1 MIYTGSKTVTAAG
14 TAEALASVKTMCAWV
29 VIQPMSDNTNNVYIG
44 DSTVSSSDGVWL
56 DNDLGQSLTLP
67 QAGVPLYID
76 LNLVYVDADTSGE
89 GVVFLY
95 GRR

>member
-14 TAEALASVKTMCAWV
+14 TAEPLTSDKTMCTWV

-67 QAGVPLYID
+67 EVSVPLYID
-76 LNLVYVDADTSGE
+76 LNLVYVDVDTSGE